1 MVDVNGK
8 VFYYK
13 DVSCAVNVR
22 PYVDYCTKGCLKT
35 YKNEVKEYKM
45 GINKVMKERY
55 GDWAGDYNDKV
66 ESVLNMIAS
75 YKEYAEEVMCQFEDD
90 SDDDEEEVD
99 Y

>member
-1 MVDVNGK
+1 
-8 VFYYK
+8 
-13 DVSCAVNVR
+13 
-22 PYVDYCTKGCLKT
+22 
-35 YKNEVKEYKM
+35 
-45 GINKVMKERY
+45 MKERY